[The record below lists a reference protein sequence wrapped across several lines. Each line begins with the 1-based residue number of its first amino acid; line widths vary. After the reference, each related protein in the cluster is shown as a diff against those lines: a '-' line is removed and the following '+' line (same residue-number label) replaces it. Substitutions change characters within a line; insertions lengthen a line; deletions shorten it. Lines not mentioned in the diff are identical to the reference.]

1 MCEGIVKK
9 SELVVWTGSS
19 PPECCAIC
27 REVFQVGVDICRV
40 LDCTHVFHAKCIDL
54 WFVKA
59 SSCPLCKN
67 DLKISG
73 RNSSSQRSLG
83 RSSQTSSQMSLGS
96 VSLRSGQILV
106 GHSNSD
112 PALLRTLYREALLP
126 RPQTPDRHVSS
137 TPSLHG
143 PHDRSMDVISMSR
156 SEHSL
161 ALLSESSSGLLPAVQ
176 EGSEEARFEESLPMD
191 SSNPNSARTAG
202 QTSSSDGS
210 RSRSRSEGQVQ
221 LAAPAEANEEL
232 EEEEEEAP
240 QNEVD
245 EKPMTWQVLTPEQCD
260 PCRAPVFGQPV
271 PQRVAL
277 PVHATAWSLTL
288 PSSAS
293 HRKLAVGPPTSISLT
308 MEAKVT
314 TQTRQATTS
323 SGAQSVQL
331 PRHLEGAM
339 KRSLSQAQET
349 ETGAGAAGAAAGQG
363 QIPVDRDD
371 RLVASTNTVMY
382 SARPMVASPPCT
394 LNRPS
399 HVAPQTFR
407 VAGQHPAVAGPHAS
421 HAGYRPM
428 TVAFHGFQV
437 ATRSSGMA
445 MVPHGVRWL

>member
-9 SELVVWTGSS
+9 SELMVWSGSS

-67 DLKISG
+67 DLKICG

-83 RSSQTSSQMSLGS
+83 RSSQSSSQMSLGS

-112 PALLRTLYREALLP
+112 PALLRTLYREAGPLP
-126 RPQTPDRHVSS
+126 RSQTPDRHLTSS
-137 TPSLHG
+137 TPSLHT
-143 PHDRSMDVISMSR
+143 HDRSMDVISMSR
-156 SEHSL
+156 SERSL

-202 QTSSSDGS
+202 QTSSSEGS
-210 RSRSRSEGQVQ
+210 RSRSRSEGAVQ
-221 LAAPAEANEEL
+221 FSAPTEMANVEEL
-232 EEEEEEAP
+232 EDEAP
-240 QNEVD
+240 RNEVD
-245 EKPMTWQVLTPEQCD
+245 EKPMTWRVFAPEQSD

-293 HRKLAVGPPTSISLT
+293 HRKLVGPPTSISLT
-308 MEAKVT
+308 MEVT
-314 TQTRQATTS
+314 NQARSTNG
-323 SGAQSVQL
+323 GAQTVQL
-331 PRHLEGAM
+331 PRHLDGAM
-339 KRSLSQAQET
+339 KRSLSQAQEA
-349 ETGAGAAGAAAGQG
+349 ETGPAVPGAGAGQG
-363 QIPVDRDD
+363 QIPVPDRDD

-382 SARPMVASPPCT
+382 SARPMVAPPPCT

-399 HVAPQTFR
+399 HAPQTFR
-407 VAGQHPAVAGPHAS
+407 VAGPHPS

-437 ATRSSGMA
+437 ATRRRSPGMT
-445 MVPHGVRWL
+445 MVPPSVRWV